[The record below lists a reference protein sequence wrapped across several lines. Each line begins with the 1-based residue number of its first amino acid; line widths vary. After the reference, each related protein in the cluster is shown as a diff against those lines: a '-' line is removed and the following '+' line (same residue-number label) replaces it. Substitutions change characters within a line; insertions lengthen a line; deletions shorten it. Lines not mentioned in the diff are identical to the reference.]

1 MNTQLPQILQPYANR
16 MVREITGD
24 NTVPDFVIF
33 EIGKRLLPGGVYTY
47 GSWNEALTDLR
58 RDPRKLSVF
67 WLDPMARSV

>member
-16 MVREITGD
+16 MVREIASD
-24 NTVPDFVIF
+24 STVPDFVIF
-33 EIGKRLLPGGVYTY
+33 EIGKRLLPGNVYEY
-47 GSWNEALTDLR
+47 DSWNEALTDLR